1 MIEKKTFQYLT
12 QKQGFAVFLE
22 ADADG
27 PEVRVT
33 VRFKGRTIR
42 TLRAVAFMTVEFPQ
56 PVKEVRGIKFHL
68 SPDNADFGED
78 NTDIILRDDALLVSP
93 GYLTVGLNTFAID
106 TFVYNF
112 RIELLREGAPNP
124 AELAGQIGS
133 ALMRIMRQCFELLQK
148 ADNAA
153 VVRSAFKRYFP
164 DAPTLASKFAELQAV
179 FSGGA
184 CSPK

>member
-1 MIEKKTFQYLT
+1 MIDKKTFQHLT
-12 QKQGFAVFLE
+12 QKRGFAVRLE

-33 VRFKGRTIR
+33 IRFKGRTIR

-68 SPDNADFGED
+68 SHDNADFGED

-112 RIELLREGAPNP
+112 RIELREGAPNP

-133 ALMRIMRQCFELLQK
+133 GLMRIMKQCFELLQK
-148 ADNAA
+148 ADNTAIVRGA
-153 VVRSAFKRYFP
+153 VHRYFP
-164 DAPTLASKFAELQAV
+164 DAPSIASKFAEVQAV
-179 FSGGA
+179 FAGGA